1 MADAILLE
9 VLTPE
14 RKVFSARVSEVQFP
28 TEYRGYYGIL
38 PEHTAVMTPL
48 GDGLLHFLQDGQKRH
63 LTVFGGFAEV
73 GAEHVT
79 ILAREA
85 ETVDMLEAPAVEA
98 AYQAAQ
104 KALKEAR
111 DPEALEAAQHQLK
124 LASVRKQALGQ

>member
-28 TEYRGYYGIL
+28 TEFRGYYGIL

-85 ETVDMLEAPAVEA
+85 ETVDMLDVVVVEA
-98 AYQAAQ
+98 AFQAAQ
-104 KALKEAR
+104 KAVKDAR
-111 DPEALEAAQHQLK
+111 TPEEVEAAQVQLQ
-124 LASVRKQALGQ
+124 LATVRKQALGQ